1 MLSSA
6 ESTWKHIMVNPVYT
20 PYGREFEELINM
32 AEKKYK
38 SEMERYI
45 LRKILAMTENTFE
58 RHSRIFSFFT
68 VLRFSRDHIAE
79 DPDSLAC
86 IQRTDMG
93 AITRGMDSLKSQI
106 REEHRR
112 SGRSG
117 APSYPAYAWVR
128 ERNTSEYPHYHSA
141 LLFDRNVYAFRGNYS
156 LHDGNNMANRVQ
168 KAWCSAVKLDYPDYA
183 HLVQFTQKSYWL
195 DRNDAIQR
203 SPKYVDYLMRLA
215 YLAKE
220 NTKDV
225 HSSYRNFGTSQMI
238 TAGKEDAS

>member
-1 MLSSA
+1 M
-6 ESTWKHIMVNPVYT
+6 EKIMISPAYT
-20 PYGREFEELINM
+20 PYGKEFEELIKM
-32 AEKKYK
+32 AKSKYK

-45 LRKILAMTENTFE
+45 LRRIMEVTENTFE
-58 RHSRIFSFFT
+58 RRSRIFSFFT
-68 VLRFSRDHIAE
+68 VLRFSRDHITD
-79 DPDSLAC
+79 DPDSLTC

-93 AITRGMDSLKSQI
+93 AITRCMESIKSQI
-106 REEHRR
+106 REEHKR

-117 APSYPAYAWVR
+117 SPSYPAYAWVR
-128 ERNTSEYPHYHSA
+128 ERGSSAYPHYHLT

-156 LHDGNNMANRVQ
+156 LHNGDNMANRVQ
-168 KAWCSAVKLDYPDYA
+168 KAWCSALELAYPDYA
-183 HLVQFTQKSYWL
+183 HLVEFNQKTYWL

-203 SPKYVDYLMRLA
+203 SHEYVDYLMRLA